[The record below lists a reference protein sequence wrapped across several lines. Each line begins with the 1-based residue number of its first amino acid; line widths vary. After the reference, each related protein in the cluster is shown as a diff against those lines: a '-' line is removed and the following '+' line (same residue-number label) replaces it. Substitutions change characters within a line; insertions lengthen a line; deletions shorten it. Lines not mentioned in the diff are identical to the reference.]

1 MRRIV
6 VISLA
11 AFAGLAG
18 WASPAD
24 ARLFS
29 TTGPV
34 IAILAGDLF
43 LGEAEGSLGGSGTIK
58 IQSRAKPDVSCRGR
72 FSFSA
77 ELGGAGTLRCNDST
91 TATFQ
96 FQRLSLVQ
104 GYGTGRSS
112 RGAVSFTYG
121 LSASESEPYLT
132 LPPDKALRLNGKDL
146 TLVDTGQA
154 SLIASV
160 PEVAPDV
167 LLRNA
172 TLAVTAGLKRD
183 KNFQTNSPEKIA
195 ERVESAMLPLF
206 DVRHMTQLAVA
217 RNWRHASS
225 EQQNALVAEF
235 SALLV
240 RTYSAALASQRD
252 QVIEYRPL
260 RIAPGETDV
269 TVRSTVKRSGAE
281 RMTIDY
287 DMEKTTAGWKV
298 YDIRIAGISLITT
311 YQSTFFQTVRDGGV
325 DGLIQSLAVRNLRAD
340 AGLGPH
346 DSGARA
352 VLFMYAVMPSVFRGG
367 R

>member
-1 MRRIV
+1 MRRMWV
-6 VISLA
+6 MGLA
-11 AFAGLAG
+11 VFAGLAG
-18 WASPAD
+18 WASPAN

-77 ELGGAGTLRCNDST
+77 ELGGAGTLRCNDGT

-104 GYGTGRSS
+104 GYGTGSSS
-112 RGAVSFTYG
+112 RGSISFTYG
-121 LSASESEPYLT
+121 LNAAESEPYLM
-132 LPPDKALRLNGKDL
+132 LPPDKALRRDGKDL
-146 TLVDTGQA
+146 ALVDTGQA
-154 SLIASV
+154 SLLASV

-167 LLRNA
+167 LLSNA
-172 TLAVTAGLKRD
+172 TSVVTTGLTRN
-183 KNFQTNSPEKIA
+183 KNFQTSNPKEIV

-217 RNWRHASS
+217 RNWRRASP
-225 EQQNALVAEF
+225 EQQNALIAEF

-240 RTYSAALASQRD
+240 RTYSMALMSQHD
-252 QVIEYRPL
+252 QVIGYRPL

-269 TVRSTVKRSGAE
+269 TVRSTVKQSGAE

-287 DMEKTTAGWKV
+287 DMEKTTTGWKV

-311 YQSTFFQTVRDGGV
+311 YQSTFFQTVRDGGM
-325 DGLIQSLAVRNLRAD
+325 DGLIQSLVTKNLRAD
-340 AGLGPH
+340 AGLKPH